1 MFTKLDDM
9 AYQIDGDDIDI
20 EQSCGNDQASL
31 IQLHRWHISHLA
43 ELMGIV
49 KAPADGESQKI
60 ITTLTRRLRLLRNRI
75 EHLDDLLTAEPCDL
89 PGPKKDSAEKL
100 YSGVLLDLANEFCA
114 ELDSDSTEWENRNEE

>member
-20 EQSCGNDQASL
+20 EQCCGNDQASL

-60 ITTLTRRLRLLRNRI
+60 ITSLTRRLLVLAERSD
-75 EHLDDLLTAEPCDL
+75 HLATHLETVDGQTA
-89 PGPKKDSAEKL
+89 STFAQT
-100 YSGVLLDLANEFCA
+100 YSRATADIADQFCA
-114 ELDSDSTEWENRNEE
+114 ELDSDSSDVGEPQ